1 MLPLKF
7 FGVAVVAGALLAT
20 PLVWASWPGKAPIAA
35 PSLDPL
41 APGLPEPIYGQWI
54 PAGHS
59 SDAVGR
65 LLTHGYRWLPKGD
78 LRGVGFELAQRW
90 QKKSLQASYQNTE
103 DGGLFMSAVDLKA
116 GHQES
121 FLLQPGA
128 GGLSVWVTVAGLDTG
143 PPQNARGPATGGM
156 GERVERW
163 IAKPLAEAAIK
174 NGERLE
180 EQGWLLQPLSD
191 ETKRQMMT
199 NGALVRYWTKDD
211 RTLQELVHQ
220 REGGSQL
227 QLTTLPRQMDR
238 EP

>member
-1 MLPLKF
+1 MLPLRF
-7 FGVAVVAGALLAT
+7 FGMAVVAGALLAT

-35 PSLDPL
+35 PAFDPT
-41 APGLPEPIYGQWI
+41 APRLPEPIYGQWI
-54 PAGHS
+54 PAGQS

-65 LLTHGYRWLPKGD
+65 LLTHGYRWLPKGE
-78 LRGVGFELAQRW
+78 LRSVGFELAQRW
-90 QKKSLQASYQNTE
+90 QKNSLQASYQNTE

-128 GGLSVWVTVAGLDTG
+128 GGLSVWVTVASLDTG
-143 PPQNARGPATGGM
+143 PTQSARGPATGGM

-163 IAKPLAEAAIK
+163 IEKPLTEAALK
-174 NGERLE
+174 NGAHLKA
-180 EQGWLLQPLSD
+180 QGWVLQPLSD
-191 ETKRQMMT
+191 EPKRQMIT

-227 QLTTLPRQMDR
+227 QLTTLPRQMDL